1 MKRKGLLK
9 CFSAVLALCMILSC
23 VSFSFATAGAAVV
36 GETSIVSASSSA
48 SGDNF
53 TWDNASVYFLLT
65 DRFKNGNTSND
76 HSYNRGLDQDGNVVS
91 GIDTRATFHGGD
103 FAGVTQ
109 AINEGYFDDLG
120 VNAIWISA
128 PYEQIHGYVVGGNEN
143 PSYAH
148 YSYHGYYVLD
158 YTQTDA
164 NFGTAEEFGTL
175 VDTAHE
181 HGIRVILDIVMNH
194 SGYNSLYD
202 MDEYGYGTVKPGW
215 EDDYFC
221 HTKVSNQLYHS
232 YIDYDTSA
240 ADWANWWG
248 ADWIRCGVAGYTQG
262 GGDNLTMSLAGLP
275 DFKTDSTATVGIPN
289 ILKTKWTK
297 EGRLAQETSELSSYL
312 SKTGKKQTVTNS
324 ISYWLSTWVRD
335 YGVDGFRCD
344 TAKHVDLAS
353 WKTLKDTCVD
363 ALKEWRQNNPSKP
376 GADWDED
383 FWMTGECWDHNL
395 GWGYD
400 SYYTQGGF
408 DSMINFETQGGGL
421 LSMSG
426 LNGVYSNYASS
437 INSND
442 KFNQLS
448 YLSSH
453 DSTLARGNLI
463 STGSAFLLL
472 PGGIQIY
479 YGDETN
485 RPLVPG
491 VPNDGNGGAG
501 HSLRSDMNWDS
512 ADSAVLAHWQ
522 KVGSFRNKHVSIGAG
537 DHQQIS
543 GYSSST
549 GYTFSRSYDNGVI
562 SDNIIATIGA
572 PSNTNLAV
580 DVSSLWSD
588 GTTVTNAYD
597 GTTATV
603 TNGKATF
610 NTGANGTI
618 LMEGPVSTIS
628 MSLKGSYS
636 FYDSQTLTVSLRGA
650 DYAMVSI
657 DGGTEFKVVDG
668 DKFSVGEGIEVGATI
683 KVTMTA
689 SNDEET
695 STKSFTYKK
704 KDPNA
709 VIRVYFDNSRY
720 NWSTVNAYI
729 YDESSGDAVENKA
742 WPGEAM
748 TYDTATGFYVIE
760 VPDNLTNGRVI
771 FNAGSTSSN
780 RYPADGAQGLEING
794 THMLF
799 SYGNKWEPYTNQTV
813 GPTEPTTAPDPTK
826 MTTVYFDNSNSKF
839 STPTI
844 YYWSSATN
852 SGPNSWPGV
861 PMTNV
866 SGDIWKATFDS
877 KYDKCIFSNSGSN
890 QTRDLAVPGSNYIYN
905 GSNWSAYTVPTEPT
919 TAPVTTAPATTAPVT
934 TAPVTTVPAT
944 TAPATTVPATTVPAT
959 TVPTT
964 DELTVTASSNIFPTA
979 TKTFNK
985 DEGTVTVS
993 YKLTANM
1000 KAVDT
1005 QWKLTYDSTKLE
1017 YNISDNMVDGT
1028 QTITPS
1034 AGDNLVFNN
1043 KSNYIKGNFSTLN
1056 LVSFDNN
1063 ADFVSVTFNIIGT
1076 GKADVYLDLE
1086 VLSLAYKDSSNKLN
1100 CASIVDYSKM
1110 QDISGVKGFEKASI
1124 STSTTLESSIV
1135 MGDVNGDGDV
1145 KVDDATLVLK
1155 YVVGMESL
1163 NSLQIKAADVDRNG
1177 TVNVK
1182 DATLI
1187 QKYVADMINGF

>member
-1 MKRKGLLK
+1 
-9 CFSAVLALCMILSC
+9 
-23 VSFSFATAGAAVV
+23 
-36 GETSIVSASSSA
+36 
-48 SGDNF
+48 
-53 TWDNASVYFLLT
+53 
-65 DRFKNGNTSND
+65 
-76 HSYNRGLDQDGNVVS
+76 
-91 GIDTRATFHGGD
+91 
-103 FAGVTQ
+103 
-109 AINEGYFDDLG
+109 
-120 VNAIWISA
+120 
-128 PYEQIHGYVVGGNEN
+128 
-143 PSYAH
+143 
-148 YSYHGYYVLD
+148 
-158 YTQTDA
+158 
-164 NFGTAEEFGTL
+164 
-175 VDTAHE
+175 
-181 HGIRVILDIVMNH
+181 
-194 SGYNSLYD
+194 
-202 MDEYGYGTVKPGW
+202 
-215 EDDYFC
+215 
-221 HTKVSNQLYHS
+221 
-232 YIDYDTSA
+232 
-240 ADWANWWG
+240 
-248 ADWIRCGVAGYTQG
+248 
-262 GGDNLTMSLAGLP
+262 
-275 DFKTDSTATVGIPN
+275 
-289 ILKTKWTK
+289 
-297 EGRLAQETSELSSYL
+297 
-312 SKTGKKQTVTNS
+312 
-324 ISYWLSTWVRD
+324 
-335 YGVDGFRCD
+335 
-344 TAKHVDLAS
+344 
-353 WKTLKDTCVD
+353 
-363 ALKEWRQNNPSKP
+363 
-376 GADWDED
+376 
-383 FWMTGECWDHNL
+383 
-395 GWGYD
+395 
-400 SYYTQGGF
+400 
-408 DSMINFETQGGGL
+408 
-421 LSMSG
+421 
-426 LNGVYSNYASS
+426 
-437 INSND
+437 
-442 KFNQLS
+442 
-448 YLSSH
+448 
-453 DSTLARGNLI
+453 
-463 STGSAFLLL
+463 
-472 PGGIQIY
+472 
-479 YGDETN
+479 
-485 RPLVPG
+485 
-491 VPNDGNGGAG
+491 
-501 HSLRSDMNWDS
+501 
-512 ADSAVLAHWQ
+512 
-522 KVGSFRNKHVSIGAG
+522 
-537 DHQQIS
+537 
-543 GYSSST
+543 
-549 GYTFSRSYDNGVI
+549 
-562 SDNIIATIGA
+562 
-572 PSNTNLAV
+572 
-580 DVSSLWSD
+580 
-588 GTTVTNAYD
+588 
-597 GTTATV
+597 
-603 TNGKATF
+603 
-610 NTGANGTI
+610 
-618 LMEGPVSTIS
+618 
-628 MSLKGSYS
+628 
-636 FYDSQTLTVSLRGA
+636 
-650 DYAMVSI
+650 
-657 DGGTEFKVVDG
+657 
-668 DKFSVGEGIEVGATI
+668 
-683 KVTMTA
+683 MTA

-709 VIRVYFDNSRY
+709 VVRVYFDNSRY

-729 YDESSGDAVENKA
+729 YDESSGNAVENKD
-742 WPGEAM
+742 WPGETM
-748 TYDTATGFYVIE
+748 TYDTATGFYMIE

-780 RYPADGAQGLEING
+780 RYPGDGAQGLAINE

-890 QTRDLAVPGSNYIYN
+890 QTRDQAVPGNNYIYN

-934 TAPVTTVPAT
+934 TAPATTVPAT

-964 DELTVTASSNIFPTA
+964 DELTVKASSNIFPTA

-1086 VLSLAYKDSSNKLN
+1086 VLSLAYKDSSNKLH

-1155 YVVGMESL
+1155 YVVGTESL

-1177 TVNVK
+1177 QVNVK